1 MLNVLMLDISNKSL
15 LQTVNA
21 NKKYD
26 IRIESGTIAN
36 PKLYPIPQI
45 IIADFAAVIQSNET
59 EKVLTE
65 ISNRIVPKPYIIA
78 CMDQWEQKLL
88 NLANCFGIDK
98 TISYD
103 NNSDLETTPLLSA
116 RILTDNMSTIT
127 SLLTL

>member
-78 CMDQWEQKLL
+78 CMDQWEQELL

-103 NNSDLETTPLLSA
+103 NNSDLEIVNQVLQKA
-116 RILTDNMSTIT
+116 
-127 SLLTL
+127 